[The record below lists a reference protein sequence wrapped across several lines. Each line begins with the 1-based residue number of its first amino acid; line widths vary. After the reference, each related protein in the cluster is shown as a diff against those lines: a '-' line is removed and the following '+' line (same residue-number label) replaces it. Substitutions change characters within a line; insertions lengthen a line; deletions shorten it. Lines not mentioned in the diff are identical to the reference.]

1 MTFFE
6 FSGRGFRLNSEGKTP
21 LNYDV
26 MRQNVLEE
34 IQQPQKQPRQA
45 QVVKTHQIV
54 RDAKTYPSLRRSSL
68 MPNHYLARLI
78 STPPD
83 RLKQEERNLLHI
95 WKNAIYEDVIC
106 TTQKTYDWLLMFKDK
121 QDMPNLLRALRRR
134 DLPTIAQAVQSS
146 PRFYTLCEN
155 CGLFDVEPLL
165 WDMVRPER
173 QEAQAGRL

>member
-1 MTFFE
+1 
-6 FSGRGFRLNSEGKTP
+6 
-21 LNYDV
+21 
-26 MRQNVLEE
+26 
-34 IQQPQKQPRQA
+34 
-45 QVVKTHQIV
+45 
-54 RDAKTYPSLRRSSL
+54 
-68 MPNHYLARLI
+68 MPNHYLARLV

-83 RLKQEERNLLHI
+83 RLKQEERDLLHT
-95 WKNAIYEDVIC
+95 WKNALYEDVIH

-121 QDMPNLLRALRRR
+121 QNMYMPNLLRALRRR

-165 WDMVRPER
+165 WDMVRHDR